1 MRRLAK
7 QEKIRR
13 GTGAVCPGGWKEIGA
28 DDDADGRGW
37 LTKHLVDCSANEY
50 LNEGEDP
57 ERLRDLT
64 KLFWKQNRAIEK
76 EKARERAREEGRCTR
91 LRTPMGGAGGGL

>member
-76 EKARERAREEGRCTR
+76 EKARERAREAGR
-91 LRTPMGGAGGGL
+91 